1 MSTPFKTLTQYLV
14 ETRRAQPQATSGDLN
29 SLVIALATACK
40 VTSKL
45 VAQGLLRPNP
55 EGSLEDQAL
64 EVFTTAV
71 ERTGLTCGILS
82 DKVGTDVMQ
91 PPRFVPRGH
100 YALVLDPL
108 DGVRNVEFNTTAGSI
123 FSVLRTG
130 GSEVASDADF
140 LQPGSQ
146 QVVSGYAVYGPMT
159 MLVLTLGHGTQGFT
173 LDPLTG
179 EWLLTH
185 AHIKVPEST
194 TEFHINSANARF
206 WEAPVKRYVD
216 ECLAGIQGER
226 GKDFNMRW
234 VASLVGDAHRI
245 LLKGGVFLYPGLT
258 KPNLRAGRLLLLQE
272 VNPIAWVVEQAGGG
286 ITTGLASPLATVPK
300 NLHQH
305 SAFIFGS
312 SKEVRRI
319 ARYHDGSAEQTYSS
333 PLFGARG
340 LFADRD

>member
-1 MSTPFKTLTQYLV
+1 MSGFKTLMQYLV
-14 ETRRAQPQATSGDLN
+14 ETRRMQPGETSGDLN
-29 SLVIALATACK
+29 SLVIAIATACK
-40 VTSKL
+40 VVSKL
-45 VAQGLLRPNP
+45 VAQGRLRPNP
-55 EGSLEDQAL
+55 EGSLEAQAL
-64 EVFTTAV
+64 EIFSCGI

-82 DKVGTDVMQ
+82 DNTDEGFAC

-100 YALVLDPL
+100 YALILDPL

-123 FSVLRTG
+123 FSVVRTAG
-130 GSEVASDADF
+130 DAAATDADF

-146 QVVSGYAVYGPMT
+146 QVLAGYAVYGPTT
-159 MLVLTLGHGTQGFT
+159 MLVLTLGYGTQGFT

-185 AHIKVPEST
+185 PHIKMPDST
-194 TEFHINSANARF
+194 TEFHINSSYARF
-206 WEAPVKRYVD
+206 WEAPIKRYVD
-216 ECLAGIQGER
+216 ECLAGSQGER

-245 LLKGGVFLYPGLT
+245 LLMGGVFLYPRLT
-258 KPNLRAGRLLLLQE
+258 KPELRSGRLLLLQE
-272 VNPIAWVVEQAGGG
+272 VNPMAWVVQEAGGG
-286 ITTGLASPLATVPK
+286 VTTGTVSPLDVVPTK
-300 NLHQH
+300 LHQR

-319 ARYHDGSAEQTYSS
+319 ARYHEGNPEDQTYTS
-333 PLFGARG
+333 PLFGVRG

>member
-1 MSTPFKTLTQYLV
+1 MSTHFKTLMQYLV
-14 ETRRAQPQATSGDLN
+14 ESRRAQPQSTSGDLN
-29 SLVIALATACK
+29 SLIIAIATACK

-45 VAQGLLRPNP
+45 VAQGRLRPEP

-64 EVFTTAV
+64 EVFTCGI
-71 ERTGLTCGILS
+71 ERTGLICGILS
-82 DKVGTDVMQ
+82 DREELVAT

-100 YALVLDPL
+100 YSLVLDPL
-108 DGVRNVEFNTTAGSI
+108 DGVSNVEFNTTAGSI
-123 FSVLRTG
+123 FSVLRTP
-130 GSEVASDADF
+130 GSGTATEADF

-185 AHIKVPEST
+185 PFIKVPQAT
-194 TEFHINSANARF
+194 TEFHINSSNARF

-216 ECLAGIQGER
+216 ECLAGSQGER

-245 LLKGGVFLYPGLT
+245 LLKGGVFLYPRLT
-258 KPNLRAGRLLLLQE
+258 KPNLRLGRLLLLQE
-272 VNPIAWVVEQAGGG
+272 VNPVAWLIEQAGGG
-286 ITTGLASPLATVPK
+286 ITTGSGSPLEVTPTK
-300 NLHQH
+300 LLQH
-305 SAFIFGS
+305 SPLIFGS
-312 SKEVRRI
+312 LKEVQRI
-319 ARYHDGSAEQTYSS
+319 ARYHSSMADQTYSS
-333 PLFGARG
+333 PLFGERG